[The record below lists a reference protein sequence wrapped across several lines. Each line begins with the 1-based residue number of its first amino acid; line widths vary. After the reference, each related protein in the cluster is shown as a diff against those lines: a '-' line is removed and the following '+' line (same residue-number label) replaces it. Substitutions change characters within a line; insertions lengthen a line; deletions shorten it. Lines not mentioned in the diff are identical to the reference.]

1 MTTEPTEEIPHAR
14 GPSVLG
20 VEDMGLQDGKG
31 VEMTLLS
38 ADAGTDNQ
46 PSSTGQSAVEQPSAQ
61 DSSTGAGDSTLTMT
75 TAAAVSGDDADG
87 DGDITLSDEP
97 IIPQE
102 AEKQ

>member
-1 MTTEPTEEIPHAR
+1 
-14 GPSVLG
+14 
-20 VEDMGLQDGKG
+20 MGLQDGKG

-38 ADAGTDNQ
+38 TDAGTDNQ

-61 DSSTGAGDSTLTMT
+61 ESSTGAGDSTLT